1 MPRSF
6 AVTGEEIRE
15 ITLHAFGDAS
25 GQGLAA
31 AVYAVVQ
38 QHSVVTQGLVAA
50 KARLAKEGLT
60 IPRLELVAGHMA
72 ANLLTNVR
80 DALIGFPV
88 KSLYAWLD
96 SSVALHWIRGC
107 GEYKQFQSVTASARS
122 DRKLESHGGMY
133 RAKKTLQTSSP
144 KSNAEAKASKQIFA
158 LAVES
163 NDVMDELL
171 LRSSLWRTLRVGAW
185 VARFL
190 RNSKSPRNQRIK
202 GPLTTEEINKQRL
215 FWEKKTQKQWKG
227 SDQFQEDQLRLN
239 LQPNRKEVL
248 ECR

>member
-1 MPRSF
+1 
-6 AVTGEEIRE
+6 
-15 ITLHAFGDAS
+15 
-25 GQGLAA
+25 
-31 AVYAVVQ
+31 
-38 QHSVVTQGLVAA
+38 
-50 KARLAKEGLT
+50 
-60 IPRLELVAGHMA
+60 MA

-96 SSVALHWIRGC
+96 SSVALHWIRGS
-107 GEYKQFQSVTASARS
+107 GEYKQFVSNRVRKIREKTEITWRHVPSQENPSDLASR
-122 DRKLESHGGMY
+122 GGLVKEDNSLWWNGPTWLKEQDSWPPDIITV
-133 RAKKTLQTSSP
+133 ASP
-144 KSNAEAKASKQIFA
+144 ESNAEAKASKQIFA

-215 FWEKKTQKQWKG
+215 FWEKKTQKQWEG
-227 SDQFQEDQLRLN
+227 TDQFREDQLRIN

-248 ECR
+248 ECRGRIQGNYSHYLPDSAQMSSAGHKIPTFLFHP

>member
-1 MPRSF
+1 MRWNKEDDKI
-6 AVTGEEIRE
+6 AVTFPTEIADPTKRGVLCKIAKIYDPIGLAAPVTLDGKIVYRNICKEKTAWDAEISLQIAKKWSKWENNLPDQVEVPWSLAVAGEEIRE

-38 QHSVVTQGLVAA
+38 QHSVVTPGLVAA

-96 SSVALHWIRGC
+96 SSVALHWIRGS
-107 GEYKQFQSVTASARS
+107 GEYK
-122 DRKLESHGGMY
+122 
-133 RAKKTLQTSSP
+133 
-144 KSNAEAKASKQIFA
+144 
-158 LAVES
+158 AVCQQ
-163 NDVMDELL
+163 
-171 LRSSLWRTLRVGAW
+171 
-185 VARFL
+185 
-190 RNSKSPRNQRIK
+190 PR
-202 GPLTTEEINKQRL
+202 P
-215 FWEKKTQKQWKG
+215 
-227 SDQFQEDQLRLN
+227 
-239 LQPNRKEVL
+239 
-248 ECR
+248 

>member
-1 MPRSF
+1 MPRSL
-6 AVTGEEIRE
+6 AVAGEEIRE

-38 QHSVVTQGLVAA
+38 QHSEVTQGLVAA

-96 SSVALHWIRGC
+96 SSVALHWIRTQPC
-107 GEYKQFQSVTASARS
+107 PQDK
-122 DRKLESHGGMY
+122 RKSWNHMGACSE
-133 RAKKTLQTSSP
+133 RKKP
-144 KSNAEAKASKQIFA
+144 E
-158 LAVES
+158 
-163 NDVMDELL
+163 
-171 LRSSLWRTLRVGAW
+171 
-185 VARFL
+185 
-190 RNSKSPRNQRIK
+190 NQRSIDYR
-202 GPLTTEEINKQRL
+202 GN
-215 FWEKKTQKQWKG
+215 
-227 SDQFQEDQLRLN
+227 
-239 LQPNRKEVL
+239 
-248 ECR
+248 